1 MTTSANLAYDPSG
14 SALLTPALH
23 APLFRADRA
32 YDSVQLGAECAR
44 LAYLK
49 AESDPAAHG
58 QLAEALARVGFGAPR
73 LFRDVATGTEGYGAL
88 RASDGLALLAFRG
101 TEATT
106 LADLATDIA
115 FVPEPWTEAGGLVH
129 GGFARALRSVLAD
142 VRNWRD
148 VDCAQRQRL
157 LLCGH
162 SLGAALATLA
172 ASAFQDAASELVTIG
187 SPRVGDE
194 AFAASVRAQRITRL
208 VDCCDLVTHLPLQ
221 SPWHVHV
228 GAMHYI
234 DRLGALHAP
243 APADADVDH
252 DQMRAR
258 IEFTLQHALQ
268 PGSAG
273 ARDLADH
280 APINYLRALF

>member
-1 MTTSANLAYDPSG
+1 LTTLAYDPTG
-14 SALLTPALH
+14 AALLTPELH
-23 APLFRADRA
+23 APLFEAGRA
-32 YDSVQLGAECAR
+32 YDSLQLGAECAR

-49 AESDPAAHG
+49 AESDPAAHA
-58 QLAEALARVGFGAPR
+58 QLGEALARVGFGAPR
-73 LFRDVATGTEGYGAL
+73 LFRSAETGTEAYGAL

-101 TEATT
+101 TEPAALT
-106 LADLATDIA
+106 DLTTDIA
-115 FVPEPWTEAGGLVH
+115 FLPEPWPEGGGHVH
-129 GGFARALRSVLAD
+129 AGFARALRSVLAEL
-142 VRNWRD
+142 RAWRD
-148 VDCAQRQRL
+148 VDAAPRSRL

-172 ASAFQDAASELVTIG
+172 ASAFQDPACELVTLG

-194 AFAASVRAQRITRL
+194 AFAASVRAQRVARL
-208 VDCCDLVTHLPLQ
+208 VDCCDVVAHLPLQ

-228 GAMHYI
+228 GAMQYI
-234 DRLGALHAP
+234 DRLGALHAQ
-243 APADADVDH
+243 APSDDDVGRDR
-252 DQMRAR
+252 MRAR
-258 IEFTLQHALQ
+258 VEFTLQHALQ